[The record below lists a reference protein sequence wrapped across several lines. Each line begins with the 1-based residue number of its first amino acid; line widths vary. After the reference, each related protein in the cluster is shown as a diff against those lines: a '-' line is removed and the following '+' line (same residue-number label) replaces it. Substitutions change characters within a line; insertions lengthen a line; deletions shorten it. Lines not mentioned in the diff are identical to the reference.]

1 MHEWGECGILLA
13 AVLLGYFAGKG
24 VIRKSVQGIASEV
37 TLTHMLSGALSLD
50 SREGAYAEKN
60 EVQNMDVRQVS
71 LSARLGALFVSLSL
85 LVCLSLL
92 ITPAAHAAPLSK
104 QPKKATQQILPL
116 KTANTIHAAAP
127 AYTISLYENTT
138 NATTMYNQ
146 GCNAAHGPA
155 GLIVLDW
162 GQPVDLGGGTYG
174 TYDFGGADVSDTS
187 ILHAVANFAQG
198 VWNCRVSGTN
208 LAVAIGE
215 SNYGS
220 SVSNW
225 YADGQA
231 WGNMVNSVQSFIAN
245 NNYTVVGAYGAGD
258 LETEWNSFSVTS
270 SMVNGY
276 NNTSSRLYFDFGD
289 DTPGYW
295 TDYQVWYVAWGASA
309 SVPLPEIYYT
319 ADATYDWEP
328 LDVWACNN
336 EGGSMGFKG
345 TMSENASGTDS
356 PSQSFND
363 MYNALGSNSCTAG
376 GRSSMIFETQI
387 NYA

>member
-1 MHEWGECGILLA
+1 
-13 AVLLGYFAGKG
+13 
-24 VIRKSVQGIASEV
+24 
-37 TLTHMLSGALSLD
+37 
-50 SREGAYAEKN
+50 
-60 EVQNMDVRQVS
+60 MDVRQ
-71 LSARLGALFVSLSL
+71 LSTRLGALFVGLSL
-85 LVCLSLL
+85 LVCLSLFL
-92 ITPAAHAAPLSK
+92 MPAAHAASVSK
-104 QPKKATQQILPL
+104 QPSKKGTQQILPL
-116 KTANTIHAAAP
+116 KTSANSGVRPLVTAP
-127 AYTISLYENTT
+127 SYTVSLYENTT

-162 GQPVDLGGGTYG
+162 GQPVDISSGVYG
-174 TYDFGGADVSDTS
+174 TYDFGGVDVSDND
-187 ILHAVANFAQG
+187 ILHAVANFALG
-198 VWNCRVSGTN
+198 VWDCRVSGTN

-220 SVSNW
+220 STSNW

-231 WGNMVNSVQSFIAN
+231 WGNMVNSVQSFISN

-258 LETEWNSFSVTS
+258 LETEWNGFSVTS

-295 TDYQVWYVAWGASA
+295 SDYDVWYVAWGAA
-309 SVPLPEIYYT
+309 DSVPLPEIYYT

-336 EGGSMGFKG
+336 EGGTMDFKG
-345 TMSENASGTDS
+345 TMSEVASGTDS

-376 GRSSMIFETQI
+376 GRGTMIFETQI
-387 NYA
+387 AYA